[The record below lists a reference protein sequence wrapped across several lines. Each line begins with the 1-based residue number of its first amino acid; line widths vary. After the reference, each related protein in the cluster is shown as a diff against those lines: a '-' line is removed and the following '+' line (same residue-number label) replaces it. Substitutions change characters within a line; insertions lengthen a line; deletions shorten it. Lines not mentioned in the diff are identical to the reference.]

1 MWEGLKGLKS
11 VTRHLLHQ
19 QALSFEGGSPKHT
32 PMCLFFF
39 IKANEPT
46 KTNFMLRYRR
56 DYREIGC
63 SGSTIYFLAQLTRWQ
78 RAVPT
83 GSLHEMATRRT
94 LSAAFSDTL
103 LASNGQGHVGNSS
116 PDVRSSITQATTAP
130 STIHP
135 NRPKS
140 FRAPGKQTTELQ
152 GELWRKQA
160 GGRFII
166 YWAVLTLI
174 LWKLRAAIYM
184 YVGPLCMKMG
194 KKRKFFNSSFNT
206 TQANV
211 CQSTSFWE
219 PCPD

>member
-83 GSLHEMATRRT
+83 GSLHEMAMRH
-94 LSAAFSDTL
+94 L
-103 LASNGQGHVGNSS
+103 VGSFL
-116 PDVRSSITQATTAP
+116 R
-130 STIHP
+130 HP
-135 NRPKS
+135 
-140 FRAPGKQTTELQ
+140 AGKQRAGPRGELQ
-152 GELWRKQA
+152 SRREKQHNSGNHCSEHNSPKPPQILQSTWEADNGTA
-160 GGRFII
+160 GGVVEEAGWGLVHYLLSCTHSHSLKIKGCHI
-166 YWAVLTLI
+166 HVCGPTL
-174 LWKLRAAIYM
+174 YED
-184 YVGPLCMKMG
+184 G
-194 KKRKFFNSSFNT
+194 
-206 TQANV
+206 
-211 CQSTSFWE
+211 
-219 PCPD
+219 